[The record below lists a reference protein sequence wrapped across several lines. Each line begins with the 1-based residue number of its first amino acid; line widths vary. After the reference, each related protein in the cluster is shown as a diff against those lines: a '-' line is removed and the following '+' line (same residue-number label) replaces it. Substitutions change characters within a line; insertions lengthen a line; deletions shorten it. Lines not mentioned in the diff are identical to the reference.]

1 MIVDMAAPAAPFGR
15 HVSRYY
21 NQSLQPQ
28 YDRALLTPVAG
39 SYTVRKT
46 ITPCAYRGLT
56 HTLIKTPV
64 APLATRLMADA
75 FQPLTVASSSILVP
89 SRPCFAPFPTNV
101 KKRKMN
107 AMVQKKTDLSDGEH
121 YRAYK
126 VRLHPTPE
134 QTEVLRTWM
143 AAKRLFYNETVAAIN
158 HHPWDE
164 EQPGYSEF
172 REHVRTNVNAM
183 NPWVED
189 VRTTV
194 KAAGSAAAWEAYQT
208 NLAKHR
214 LNPNHRFRLQFQSL
228 RRLDITP
235 TEVVSLGPPGLN
247 KNGNDTGQCLLN
259 GFFPAASTRK
269 VGGSRMDME
278 CRLMGGMPGTI
289 RAADS
294 TETVMRLLSEKR
306 PTTTPLILWEKRTH
320 RWYLILRR
328 VVTRP
333 PDTRPTAEREVLA
346 LDPGARKFAAFYRSD
361 GTHGELLRGADSYI
375 QKQCRKADLE
385 RSRTDTA
392 ANHDQWHRHRG
403 RMLRTFARI
412 RNWTRNAHYE
422 AIKSIFTLAD
432 FIVAPI
438 FESQRMVRRAERV
451 FGNDTARRLYT
462 WSHYG
467 FSQRLYSKVQT
478 TTNKQMAFTR
488 EPGTSKTCDRCGA
501 WNAALGG
508 SETFTCRACAY
519 EADRDHHASRGN
531 LLAALGAAMNVGP
544 VGVER

>member
-1 MIVDMAAPAAPFGR
+1 VIVDMAAPAAPFGR
-15 HVSRYY
+15 HLSRYY

-28 YDRALLTPVAG
+28 YNRALLTPAAG
-39 SYTVRKT
+39 SYTVRKI

-56 HTLIKTPV
+56 HTLIKTPF
-64 APLATRLMADA
+64 APLATRLKADA
-75 FQPLTVASSSILVP
+75 FQPLTVASSSVLVP
-89 SRPCFAPFPTNV
+89 PRPCYAPFPTNV

-107 AMVQKKTDLSDGEH
+107 AMVQKKTALSDGEH

-134 QTEVLRTWM
+134 QAEVLRTWM
-143 AAKRLFYNETVAAIN
+143 ASKRLFYNQTVAEIN
-158 HHPWDE
+158 NFRYADVSRDQWPYTVVRPWVRDIVTNDHPWTE
-164 EQPGYSEF
+164 EINQQITANS
-172 REHVRTNVNAM
+172 T
-183 NPWVED
+183 
-189 VRTTV
+189 
-194 KAAGSAAAWEAYQT
+194 AAAWEAFET
-208 NLAKHR
+208 NLAKQR
-214 LNPNHRFRLQFQSL
+214 VNPNHRFRMQFQSL
-228 RRLDITP
+228 RCLDITP
-235 TEVVSLGPPGLN
+235 TEVINCGVPGPRSQGLF
-247 KNGNDTGQCLLN
+247 K
-259 GFFPAASTRK
+259 GFLPAASLRK
-269 VGGSRMDME
+269 VGGTRADFE
-278 CRLMGGMPGTI
+278 CRFGGGMPGTI
-289 RAADS
+289 RATDS
-294 TETVMRLLSEKR
+294 SVVVIELLAMKNTPFS
-306 PTTTPLILWEKRTH
+306 PLILWEKRTH

-328 VVTRP
+328 VVTRS
-333 PDTRPTAEREVLA
+333 PDTRPAADREVLA
-346 LDPGARKFAAFYRSD
+346 LDPGARKFAAFYRPD

-544 VGVER
+544 DGVER